1 MIPSTTKEAL
11 PLAQHVTDSKV
22 LPPTLHE
29 ILLRLQ
35 DSADYMPPSQLHP
48 LLVRTLG
55 SEWRSL
61 YRTFNET
68 PLAAASIGQVHA
80 GTLTPSLIP
89 LCDPRNPDHPQH
101 IPGEYPVAIKIQYP
115 DIKASIDSDLNN
127 LSLLLTASRLLPK
140 GLYLEKTIANARTE
154 LAWECNYV
162 REAESL
168 TRFHMLL
175 SLIPDNSFA
184 LPHVIPQASGEHV
197 LTMTRMLGHPVT
209 RIADLT
215 HEERNFIGDE
225 LLRLTLNEIW
235 KFRFM
240 QTDPNWSNF
249 LWNRQTGKIELLD
262 FGACRTFSDE
272 FVDSYI
278 DLLRAARV
286 RNAERCRDL
295 SVKLGYLTGMETKS
309 MMDAHVQSIFILAEP
324 FVDPATKSEG
334 KYDFR
339 GQTVTERIKGLIPVM
354 LQQRLAPPPEETYS
368 LHRKLSGAFLL
379 CAKLGSQVRCR
390 QIFGEIVGFD

>member
-1 MIPSTTKEAL
+1 MI
-11 PLAQHVTDSKV
+11 DSKV
-22 LPPTLHE
+22 LPPTLHL
-29 ILLRLQ
+29 ILSRLQ
-35 DSADYMPPSQLHP
+35 DSADYMPPSQLQP
-48 LLVRTLG
+48 LLMRTLG
-55 SEWRSL
+55 IEWRSL
-61 YRTFNET
+61 FQTFNET
-68 PLAAASIGQVHA
+68 PLAAASIGQVHT
-80 GTLTPSLIP
+80 GTLIPSLIP
-89 LCDPRNPDHPQH
+89 LCDLRSPDHPQH
-101 IPGEYPVAIKIQYP
+101 VPGEYPVAIKIQYP

-140 GLYLEKTIANARTE
+140 GLYLERTIANARME
-154 LAWECNYV
+154 LAWECDYV

-168 TRFHMLL
+168 TRFHTLV

-184 LPHVIPQASGEHV
+184 LPHVIPQASGENV

-209 RIADLT
+209 RIVDLT
-215 HEERNFIGDE
+215 QEERNFIGDE
-225 LLRLTLNEIW
+225 LLRLTLNEIA

-262 FGACRTFSDE
+262 FGACRSFSDE
-272 FVDSYI
+272 FVDLYL

-286 RNAERCRDL
+286 RNTVWCRDL
-295 SVKLGYLTGMETKS
+295 SIKLGYLTGMETKA

-324 FVDPATKSEG
+324 FMDPATRGEER
-334 KYDFR
+334 YDFR
-339 GQTVTERIKGLIPVM
+339 DQTVTERIKALIPVM
-354 LQQRLAPPPEETYS
+354 LQQRLTPPPEETYS

-379 CAKLGSQVRCR
+379 CAKLGCRVRCR

>member
-1 MIPSTTKEAL
+1 MI
-11 PLAQHVTDSKV
+11 DSKV
-22 LPPTLHE
+22 LPPTLHL
-29 ILLRLQ
+29 ILSRLQ
-35 DSADYMPPSQLHP
+35 DSADYMPPSQLQP
-48 LLVRTLG
+48 LLMRTLG
-55 SEWRSL
+55 IEWRSL
-61 YRTFNET
+61 FQTFNET
-68 PLAAASIGQVHA
+68 PLAAASIGQVHT
-80 GTLTPSLIP
+80 GTLIPSLIP
-89 LCDPRNPDHPQH
+89 PCDLRSPDHPQH
-101 IPGEYPVAIKIQYP
+101 VPGEYPVAIKIQYP

-140 GLYLEKTIANARTE
+140 GLYLERTIANARME
-154 LAWECNYV
+154 LAWECDYV

-168 TRFHMLL
+168 TRFHTLV

-184 LPHVIPQASGEHV
+184 LPHVIPQASGENV

-209 RIADLT
+209 RIVDLT
-215 HEERNFIGDE
+215 QEERNFIGDE
-225 LLRLTLNEIW
+225 LLRLTLNEIA

-262 FGACRTFSDE
+262 FGACRSFSDE
-272 FVDSYI
+272 FVDLYL

-286 RNAERCRDL
+286 RNTVWCRDL
-295 SVKLGYLTGMETKS
+295 SIKLGYLTGMETKA

-324 FVDPATKSEG
+324 FMDPTTRGEER
-334 KYDFR
+334 YDFR
-339 GQTVTERIKGLIPVM
+339 DQTVTERIKALIPVM
-354 LQQRLAPPPEETYS
+354 LQQRLTPPPEETYS

-379 CAKLGSQVRCR
+379 CAKLGCRVRCR